1 MVNVKEKFK
10 INIESLRAMQINV
23 LKAIKKSGEAHLK
36 YYYGTM
42 SAFKNPEKRMK
53 CHDTMYF
60 EEVLPIVDGILKEY
74 QNKKG

>member
-10 INIESLRAMQINV
+10 INIESLRSSQINV

-36 YYYGTM
+36 YYHETM

-53 CHDTMYF
+53 CHDTKYF
-60 EEVLPIVDGILKEY
+60 EEVLPIVNEILEEY
-74 QNKKG
+74 HNKK